1 MTLAQIFLLS
11 VFPLTL
17 MGVMY
22 YRIMRMSFL
31 LKRQAHDLDSMQM
44 DLSTLLLLHRGGCF
58 NRLRDE
64 VGSKT

>member
-11 VFPLTL
+11 AFPLTM

-44 DLSTLLLLHRGGCF
+44 DLSALLLLHRGASLK
-58 NRLRDE
+58 RSRDE
-64 VGSKT
+64 IDLKT